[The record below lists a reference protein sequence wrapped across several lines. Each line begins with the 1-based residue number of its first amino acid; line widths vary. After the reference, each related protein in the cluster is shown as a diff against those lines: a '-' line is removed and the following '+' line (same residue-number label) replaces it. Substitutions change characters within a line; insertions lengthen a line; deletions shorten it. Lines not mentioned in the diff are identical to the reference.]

1 MDVER
6 QNQTLRGV
14 GHADA
19 GADVNRSGT
28 GEVPQ
33 ASAAVQ
39 DERALARNVME
50 AVVEPSNL
58 NRAYRRVKANRGSP
72 GVDGMSVD
80 QLGDW
85 CRANKHELIESLL
98 AGRYRPQPIRGAE
111 IPKLGGGSRQL
122 GIPTVADRLVQQA
135 LLQVLEPI
143 LEPHFSERSY
153 GFRPGRSAHQ
163 GLRQGQTYVAEGR
176 AVVVDIDLEKFFD
189 RVNHDVLMTRLVRHV
204 GDVRVLRGRAEV
216 LGRDFEVQRD
226 SRVTFGGPAKRP
238 FVNVTAVHVNQ
249 REDVTVFMTVR
260 GEGKDLTFKPS
271 SLPALAESEIY
282 TLLATGRRTLKRGS
296 GASMSGAD
304 AASILGSLAAT
315 QLRSTIT
322 NILPLDVL
330 SIESGGGEGLSGT
343 RLEVG
348 TYLSDKAY
356 LGGEVRIGADPR
368 KGENRYGFR
377 FEYQFTPRLSLQTE
391 YGDAMSG
398 GADLIWSREY

>member
-111 IPKLGGGSRQL
+111 IPKLGG
-122 GIPTVADRLVQQA
+122 TY
-135 LLQVLEPI
+135 
-143 LEPHFSERSY
+143 ER
-153 GFRPGRSAHQ
+153 P
-163 GLRQGQTYVAEGR
+163 
-176 AVVVDIDLEKFFD
+176 
-189 RVNHDVLMTRLVRHV
+189 
-204 GDVRVLRGRAEV
+204 
-216 LGRDFEVQRD
+216 
-226 SRVTFGGPAKRP
+226 
-238 FVNVTAVHVNQ
+238 
-249 REDVTVFMTVR
+249 
-260 GEGKDLTFKPS
+260 
-271 SLPALAESEIY
+271 
-282 TLLATGRRTLKRGS
+282 LKN
-296 GASMSGAD
+296 D
-304 AASILGSLAAT
+304 
-315 QLRSTIT
+315 
-322 NILPLDVL
+322 
-330 SIESGGGEGLSGT
+330 
-343 RLEVG
+343 
-348 TYLSDKAY
+348 
-356 LGGEVRIGADPR
+356 
-368 KGENRYGFR
+368 
-377 FEYQFTPRLSLQTE
+377 
-391 YGDAMSG
+391 
-398 GADLIWSREY
+398 